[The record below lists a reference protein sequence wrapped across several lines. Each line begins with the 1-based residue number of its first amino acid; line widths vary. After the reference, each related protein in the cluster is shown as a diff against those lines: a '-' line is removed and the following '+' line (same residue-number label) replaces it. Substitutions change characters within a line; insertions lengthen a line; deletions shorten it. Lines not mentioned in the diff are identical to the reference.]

1 MLYVRHTRRFTA
13 VYGGESALGSGKS
26 GRAIGRREAAARA
39 DWTGAVIQVYGSPR
53 HAWIECDVTT
63 STTRDRPFCEC
74 VLDRDIC
81 VKKLFQQNRM
91 I

>member
-1 MLYVRHTRRFTA
+1 MYDIRDGLRLFTA
-13 VYGGESALGSGKS
+13 ESRHSAAVKRAGDWPEGS
-26 GRAIGRREAAARA
+26 GRARRL
-39 DWTGAVIQVYGSPR
+39 DGAVIQVYGSTR

-63 STTRDRPFCEC
+63 STRDRPFCEC